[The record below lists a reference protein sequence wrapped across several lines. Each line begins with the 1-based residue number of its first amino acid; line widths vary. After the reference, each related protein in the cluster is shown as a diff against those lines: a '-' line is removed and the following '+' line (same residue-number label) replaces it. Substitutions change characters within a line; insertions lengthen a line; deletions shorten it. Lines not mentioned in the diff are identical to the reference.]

1 MAIAAPPPHHPAP
14 QAVDER
20 TSPAALRTVAVFEAT
35 KGTVVL
41 LLGLGL
47 LALLHKDVE
56 QAAESLL
63 AHIHYGS
70 EHRLSRAFLNAASK
84 MTDSRL
90 WALTAASM
98 AYATVRYVEAYGLWN
113 RRVWAEWFA
122 LLSGALYLPWEI
134 YKLIERPNWI
144 HVGVIAL
151 NVAIVLYML
160 YIRILACLPGED
172 CENKRSVGGA
182 RRVAKPSR

>member
-1 MAIAAPPPHHPAP
+1 MATETTSPKRRHPFP

-20 TSPAALRTVAVFEAT
+20 TSPAALRSIAIFEAA

-47 LALLHKDVE
+47 LAFLHKDLE
-56 QAAESLL
+56 DAAESVL
-63 AHIHYGS
+63 AHLHYGS
-70 EHRLSRAFLNAASK
+70 QHRLARVFLHAAAT

-90 WALTAASM
+90 WALTAAAA

-122 LLSGALYLPWEI
+122 LLSGALYMPWEI
-134 YKLIERPNWI
+134 YRLIERPNWI
-144 HVGVIAL
+144 HVGVLAL
-151 NVAIVLYML
+151 NLVIVLYML
-160 YIRILACLPGED
+160 YIRVAACLPWED
-172 CENKRSVGGA
+172 CEQERAPQK
-182 RRVAKPSR
+182 